1 MLSLSFLCLL
11 CRHTAKRIR
20 YALMQT
26 LSNFIDLFDV
36 FTIKFEWQKDSGAY
50 GEHFNEL
57 IKYLGLS
64 DLKYH

>member
-1 MLSLSFLCLL
+1 
-11 CRHTAKRIR
+11 
-20 YALMQT
+20 MQT

-64 DLKYH
+64 DLKITLSEREDFSIEI